1 MRFDAGRLNSEIIAA
16 GGLFF
21 HFYCE
26 VVMIALSDITSFDVI
41 VVLLFLLLLIR
52 GTWIGFMRQLAFFLA
67 LIGSYLLAGQY
78 TGQMMPY
85 VDTFIESPKAV
96 FFVSFG
102 LLFLVSA
109 IVLVLIGKMLS
120 LVMEI
125 ALVNWFDRTLG
136 FLLGLVKAVFVTS
149 FLYMAMS
156 SSMISANE
164 LLEKSLTSPYLARG
178 AEEVRRIIADPE
190 LKELFLA
197 KVPAIIRDLVPD
209 VPGEKA
215 PEASRPGTQEATPP
229 AGEPPGDKG

>member
-1 MRFDAGRLNSEIIAA
+1 
-16 GGLFF
+16 
-21 HFYCE
+21 
-26 VVMIALSDITSFDVI
+26 MIALSDITSFDVI

-78 TGQMMPY
+78 TGQLMPH
-85 VDTFIESPKAV
+85 VGGFIENPKAV

-102 LLFLVSA
+102 LLFLLSGF
-109 IVLVLIGKMLS
+109 VLMLLGKVLS
-120 LVMEI
+120 LVMEVS
-125 ALVNWFDRTLG
+125 LVSWFDRMLG

-178 AEEVRRIIADPE
+178 AEMVRRIITDPE
-190 LKELFLA
+190 LRNLFLT
-197 KVPAIIRDLVPD
+197 KLPAILREITPAI
-209 VPGEKA
+209 PGEVP
-215 PEASRPGTQEATPP
+215 PEATSPAEEERPGAAPP
-229 AGEPPGDKG
+229 AGAPQ